1 MADIKRYPLAR
12 HLRGNPTMHV
22 RHLRRGK
29 AAHEGTGV
37 VVLLPPVVGGPVGG
51 AGR

>member
-1 MADIKRYPLAR
+1 MADIKHYPLIR

-29 AAHEGTGV
+29 AAHEGTG
-37 VVLLPPVVGGPVGG
+37 LSFFFRP
-51 AGR
+51 